1 MYVYVKRMRTISI
14 DRALY
19 INTFIIIYYLLALIN
34 NDHNIYLV
42 YNVCL
47 FTQMQYKVYNRESMN
62 NQLNKTIISL
72 YIK

>member
-1 MYVYVKRMRTISI
+1 MYVYVKRMRTIST

-19 INTFIIIYYLLALIN
+19 ININTVIIIYYLFALIN

-47 FTQMQYKVYNRESMN
+47 FTQMQYKVYNRES
-62 NQLNKTIISL
+62 TSTV
-72 YIK
+72 